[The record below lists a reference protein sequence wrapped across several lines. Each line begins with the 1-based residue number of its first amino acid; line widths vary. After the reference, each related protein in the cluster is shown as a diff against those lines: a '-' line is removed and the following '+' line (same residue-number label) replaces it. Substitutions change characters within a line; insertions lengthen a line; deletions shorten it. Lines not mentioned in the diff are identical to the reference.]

1 MNILQTQ
8 VTALR
13 AALSRSWH
21 NPFGSLFTLLAIGVA
36 ISLPA
41 GLYLGLSNIARLAG
55 NLPTQPEISL
65 YMSSDSTQDQTRKL
79 GQLLAGRRD
88 IRSARFVSK
97 EDALKD
103 LADAGGLTDITAGL
117 DSNPLP
123 DAWVVIPAEQDPA
136 ALEKLRTELAKF
148 PGVAE
153 VNLDSQWA
161 ARVQA
166 ALHIGRILVVLLT
179 GLFGLALMAISG
191 NAIRAQIL
199 ARRDE
204 IEVSRL
210 IGATDRYIRRS
221 FLYHGTLQGLLGG
234 LMALFILLLLV
245 LALKAP
251 VSGLATLY
259 ASPFKLGF
267 LNLSDQG
274 LILLLTAVAGWLG
287 AWVAVSRTLRQVD
300 PSR

>member
-1 MNILQTQ
+1 VSILQTQ
-8 VTALR
+8 IAALK
-13 AALSRSWH
+13 AALSRFWH
-21 NPFGSLFTLLAIGVA
+21 TPFTSLFTLLAIGVA

-41 GLYLGLSNIARLAG
+41 GLYLGLANLARLAG

-65 YMSSDSTQDQTRKL
+65 YVSGNASQDQIKKLERLLTGRKDL
-79 GQLLAGRRD
+79 Q
-88 IRSARFVSK
+88 SARFISK
-97 EDALKD
+97 EAALKG
-103 LADAGGLTDITAGL
+103 LAEAGGLTDITAGL
-117 DSNPLP
+117 DANPLP
-123 DAWVVIPAEQDPA
+123 DAWVLIPVDPDPV
-136 ALEKLRTELAKF
+136 ALGKLRADLERL
-148 PGVAE
+148 PGVGD
-153 VNLDSQWA
+153 VSLDSQWA
-161 ARVQA
+161 ARLQA
-166 ALHIGRILVVLLT
+166 ALHIGRTLVGLLA
-179 GLFGLALMAISG
+179 GLFALALVAISG

-234 LMALFILLLLV
+234 LMALLILLLLV
-245 LALKAP
+245 LGLQNP
-251 VSGLATLY
+251 VSSLATLY

-267 LNLSDQG
+267 LNPSEQG
-274 LILLLTAVAGWLG
+274 LILLLAAIAGWLG